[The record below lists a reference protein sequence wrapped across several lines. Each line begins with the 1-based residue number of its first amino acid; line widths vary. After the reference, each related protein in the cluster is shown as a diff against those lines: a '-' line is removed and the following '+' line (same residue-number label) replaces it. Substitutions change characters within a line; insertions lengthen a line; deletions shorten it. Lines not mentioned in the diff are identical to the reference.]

1 MKSVIPAVEEKRK
14 ELIKKVRSFNPRAD
28 IKLLKKAIDYAV
40 EKHGNQLRKSGDLFV
55 THPIETALICA
66 DLKLDTETIAAAVLH
81 DVVED
86 CGVSMDE
93 VTEEFGSEIASL
105 IDGVTKLEKIKFKG
119 EEGQAENFRK
129 MLVAMAKD
137 IRVVLIK
144 LADRLHNMRTIE
156 YLRPEKQKEK
166 ARETLEIYAPLAHR
180 LGIYSMKAELE
191 DIAFSI
197 LEPKK
202 YEQIKKMVADTQSSR
217 EEYIR
222 GIISVLDRELKRV
235 GIKAEITG
243 RAKHYYSIYQKMKKK
258 GKEFSEIYD
267 LDAIRIITKTLK
279 DCYGALGIVHS
290 LWKPLPGKFK
300 DYIAVPKFN
309 MYQSLHTTVIGPQ
322 GKPLEIQIRTEEMH
336 RIAEYGIAAH
346 WAYKEGMKEPDE
358 FDKQLSWLRQILEID
373 TEYKDP
379 RDFMKALKIDL
390 LGDEVFVFTPK
401 GDVISL
407 PRGATPIDFAYAI
420 HTEIG
425 HRCVGAIVNGKI
437 VPLDYEL
444 QSGDQ
449 VKILTSTKTE
459 GPSRD
464 WLNIVRTSRARS
476 KIRAWFSKEA
486 REDSIAKGKEEFVK
500 VLRKHGLFGSI
511 TLDSPELKELAKEFN
526 QKSLDDLYGS
536 IGTGNISPK
545 QVVTRLVKKL
555 AEKSENVTGETELIK
570 EPVEEPGEEES
581 RGKAVIVKG
590 VDDILVRFARCCNP
604 VPGDDIA
611 GYITRGR
618 GVSVHRKDCPNFKEL
633 SKNKEYLVDVSWSG
647 KPSGTYKV
655 EIQVE
660 AVDRTHLMRDITAV
674 LSDAGVNIVSA
685 TLKTTKEG
693 LAIFRFV
700 FEIGNVGILN
710 RILKNIREIDNVF
723 DAYRV

>member
-1 MKSVIPAVEEKRK
+1 MKSVIPAVEERRK
-14 ELIKKVRSFNPRAD
+14 QLIKKVRSYNPRAD
-28 IKLLKKAIDYAV
+28 VKLIKKAVDYAA
-40 EKHGNQLRKSGDLFV
+40 ERHGEQLRKSGDLFII
-55 THPIETALICA
+55 HPIETAIICS
-66 DLKLDTETIAAAVLH
+66 DLKLDTETIVAAVLH
-81 DVVED
+81 DVIED
-86 CGVSMDE
+86 CGVSYE
-93 VTEEFGSEIASL
+93 EIAENFGPDVANL
-105 IDGVTKLEKIKFKG
+105 VDGVTKLERIRYKG
-119 EEGQAENFRK
+119 EEGQAENYRK

-156 YLRPEKQKEK
+156 YLRPEKQREK
-166 ARETLEIYAPLAHR
+166 AMETLEIYAPLAHR
-180 LGIYSMKAELE
+180 LGIYSVKAELE

-197 LEPKK
+197 LEPRK
-202 YEQIKKMVADTQSSR
+202 YEQIKKMVAETQASR
-217 EEYIR
+217 EQYIEN
-222 GIISVLDRELKRV
+222 IISVLDRELKRV
-235 GIKAEITG
+235 GIRAEITG

-258 GKEFSEIYD
+258 GKDFNEIYD
-267 LDAIRIITKTLK
+267 LDAIRIITRTLK

-322 GKPLEIQIRTEEMH
+322 GRPLEIQIRTEEMH

-358 FDKQLSWLRQILEID
+358 FDRQISWLRQILEID

-379 RDFMKALKIDL
+379 EDFMKALKIDL

-420 HTEIG
+420 HTEVG
-425 HRCVGAIVNGKI
+425 HRCVGAVVNGKI

-449 VKILTSTKTE
+449 VKILTSAKTE

-486 REDSIAKGKEEFVK
+486 REDSIARGRDEFVK
-500 VLRKHGLFGSI
+500 ILRKHGLYGSI

-536 IGTGNISPK
+536 IGAGNISPK

-555 AEKSENVTGETELIK
+555 AEKSGEEKQETELIK
-570 EPVEEPGEEES
+570 VAGEEETS
-581 RGKAVIVKG
+581 EEVKERAVIVKG

-604 VPGDDIA
+604 VPGDEIA

-618 GVSVHRKDCPNFKEL
+618 GVSVHRKDCPNFREL
-633 SKNKEYLVDVSWSG
+633 SRNKEYLVEVNWSG

-685 TLKTTKEG
+685 TLKTTREG

-700 FEIGNVGILN
+700 FELGNVGILN
-710 RILKNIREIDNVF
+710 RILKNIKEIDNVF